1 MYEQPQHCFFVLRG
15 DNYCPGW
22 AIEEAHLPC
31 SEKCRGKFYLVR
43 DATGETWWIPACK
56 VSFRGQSHHFQTRT
70 GESFDWN
77 RIVELSDHATCLHL
91 WCCLEA
97 DVLPDFSWF
106 GTV

>member
-1 MYEQPQHCFFVLRG
+1 MLNFIELYEQPQDCFFVPRG

-22 AIEEAHLPC
+22 AIGETHLPC

-43 DATGETWWIPACK
+43 DATGETWWTPACK

-77 RIVELSDHATCLHL
+77 RIVELNKLPIDYLAKP
-91 WCCLEA
+91 A
-97 DVLPDFSWF
+97 DLKNF
-106 GTV
+106 